1 MANEFKITDIV
12 DKKAFDELTN
22 LINKFNETKEVYKN
36 LTQDLAGGLKVKP
49 GDLKELADK
58 TEKYTNIM
66 NKLVSTQNE
75 LADIQGEYKALLK
88 QVEEQ
93 TAKNVKVIL
102 EEAKA
107 NKLNADAE
115 LSAQKT
121 ETERLKQQKLLNQ
134 ESKRRKYTVE
144 EGIAALRMEVKT
156 LRDVEE
162 QNKIL
167 RAARKE
173 VDITTKEGTETIK
186 RFNDVINRN
195 DALIKKNSD
204 SLVQSKMNVG
214 RYKED
219 IKSAASE
226 ILKGNVSLKNMGNL
240 AKSTGGLLKSSMGTG
255 LQEVRIGVG
264 SMIKG
269 MVGAQAVISGI
280 QQMIGLFKSGV
291 RSIIDFEAA
300 NSKLSAILGT
310 TSKNIQDLT
319 ADAQRLGAA
328 TKYTASEATG
338 LQIELAKLGFSRK
351 EILQSTEGILKF
363 AQATGAELP
372 EAAALA
378 GAALRMFNADTSET
392 ERYVSAMAIATTK
405 SALSFSYLQT
415 AMPIV
420 GPVAKAFNFQ
430 IEDTL
435 ALLGKLADAGFDASM
450 SATAT
455 RNILLNLADGS
466 GKLAKALGGPVKT
479 LPELVAGLKK
489 LKDQGVDLNTTLE
502 LTDKRSVA
510 AFNAF
515 LTAAD
520 KIVPLRE
527 QITGVKGELDDMA
540 NTMGDNVQ
548 GAIAGL
554 SSAWEAFSLS
564 FLKSTGPMKRFIDWL
579 ANKIREVSD
588 LIKEPEERIEGVG
601 NVAKRLASET
611 SEEAIIKL
619 RTQYNKR
626 KKKLMEE
633 GDSEETAHAK
643 SLQEISSL
651 KLEVLKSDTKQLQDL
666 EAKALEA
673 ANKLRDMN
681 KFTFKKFLFGTDSP
695 GEIRKAEEEAV
706 AAQNEY
712 MKFMYLISKK
722 EIKNEAIDSV
732 LKTMQKP
739 QETPS
744 KPKELTDKEKKELE
758 KAERERLK
766 IKENYQQSELELMD
780 KGLEKELAKI
790 SFEYTKRIAAIK
802 GNSEEEI
809 RTRENLSKKMQE
821 AIEDKTV
828 SFNLDK
834 EKKDL
839 SNRLELVKEGSEKE
853 LEYKLDLLL
862 RMNELLREKEIHE
875 AERRGE
881 DVELINKKYDA
892 RFLSIIQDNISER
905 LGLIKK
911 GTDRELD
918 ILDTNSLKEINAL
931 NKQYKQG
938 EINEKQYRDGI
949 YKITKDSG
957 EAKLKL
963 LLKEA
968 EAELALSSDL
978 PQEKVDEIQRRIDKI
993 KAQIEAFGNDMDNDE
1008 NNPGK
1013 RWADDFNAALG
1024 NLSSSSNKY
1033 LGDSANIFNALGDI
1047 IGEMTA
1053 KMDDAGDSVFDFWD
1067 NLDNKGKLAFVLSSF
1082 AKIQDGITSI
1092 MTDVYDARIKRVEEE
1107 QTANKEAGE
1116 KELERIKK
1124 LENSGAITK
1133 EEAEARKRSAEQ
1145 ATANKNKE
1153 LEKKKEVL
1161 QQKQAKWEKT
1171 NAISQSIIAT
1181 ALAVSRALPN
1191 LVLAALVGTLG
1202 AAQLAT
1208 IIAQPI
1214 PKYAKGTD
1222 NHPGGLAIVGDGGK
1236 HEAVV
1241 TDRGAYIT
1249 PNVPTLIDLPRRAK
1263 VIPDVDIER
1272 RSDFLPPFDRLALY
1286 RSMNLRSDI
1295 GALMK
1300 DAERMGE
1307 PITVNVNND
1316 YRKLEREMQSLNRSF
1331 EKMAKY
1337 QKKAA
1342 KEAELRNIS
1351 SRI

>member
-12 DKKAFDELTN
+12 DKKAFDELTI
-22 LINKFNETKEVYKN
+22 LIAKFNETKEAYVN
-36 LTQDLAGGLKVKP
+36 LTKDLAGGLRVKP

-58 TEKYTNIM
+58 TEKYTGIM
-66 NKLVSTQNE
+66 NQLITTQNE
-75 LADIQGEYKALLK
+75 LSDIQGRYKGLLK
-88 QVEEQ
+88 QIEEQ
-93 TAKNVKVIL
+93 TEKNVKAIL

-107 NKLNADAE
+107 NKLNKDAE
-115 LSAQKT
+115 LAAQKI
-121 ETERLKQQKLLNQ
+121 ETERLRQKKLINQ
-134 ESKRRKYTVE
+134 ENKRYKYTVE
-144 EGIAALRMEVKT
+144 EGISALRMEIKT
-156 LRDVEE
+156 LRDAEE

-186 RFNDVINRN
+186 KFNEVIDRN
-195 DALIKKNSD
+195 DSLIKKNSD

-219 IKSAASE
+219 IKAATSE

-300 NSKLSAILGT
+300 NSNLSAILGT
-310 TSKNIQDLT
+310 TSKNIKDLT

-392 ERYVSAMAIATTK
+392 ERYVSAMAIATSK

-554 SSAWEAFSLS
+554 SSAWEAFMLS
-564 FLKSTGPMKRFIDWL
+564 FSKSTGLMKDVLDFFAEGL
-579 ANKIREVSD
+579 REVAKQLKSYNQMQDDAENEAVARAQKELATSD
-588 LIKEPEERIEGVG
+588 VLKKNRENMARLYKEKIKEGMSADEAAISAKEE
-601 NVAKRLASET
+601 
-611 SEEAIIKL
+611 
-619 RTQYNKR
+619 Y
-626 KKKLMEE
+626 
-633 GDSEETAHAK
+633 
-643 SLQEISSL
+643 ISSL
-651 KLEVLKSDTKQLQDL
+651 ESTFEIENRAYKTAIHDRKQ
-666 EAKALEA
+666 
-673 ANKLRDMN
+673 
-681 KFTFKKFLFGTDSP
+681 
-695 GEIRKAEEEAV
+695 AEEELNKTGLFYFNSSKGLSKKQLKENVETAIV
-706 AAQNEY
+706 AAAGKKAIASITESIIEDLKKVDLQQEETNQN
-712 MKFMYLISKK
+712 L
-722 EIKNEAIDSV
+722 
-732 LKTMQKP
+732 T
-739 QETPS
+739 
-744 KPKELTDKEKKELE
+744 KELTDKEKKELE

-766 IKENYQQSELELMD
+766 IKENYQQSELDLMD
-780 KGLEKELAKI
+780 EGLEKELAKI

-809 RTRENLSKKMQE
+809 KTRENLSKKMQE

-839 SNRLELVKEGSEKE
+839 SNRLELVKEGSEEE
-853 LEYKLDLLL
+853 LELRQRLLL
-862 RMNELLREKEIHE
+862 V
-875 AERRGE
+875 ERARAVYYADKTGE
-881 DVELINKKYDA
+881 DVVAIQEKYDKKSIDLMAKFADLRNKKLQEQYSMDA
-892 RFLSIIQDNISER
+892 IIASASMQEELDALSAKYTKG
-905 LGLIKK
+905 GLIQ
-911 GTDRELD
+911 REDYEREKAKITQKYAIEQARAAIELAKQQLNTPGLSPD
-918 ILDTNSLKEINAL
+918 DKLKLERKIAEAEIALAKEVRDAEINAYEDTVKAHQKKMNKISEGIQMASEIL
-931 NKQYKQG
+931 NGFSELGSAIFDRKIS
-938 EINEKQYRDGI
+938 EIEKEQEANEK
-949 YKITKDSG
+949 SG
-957 EAKLKL
+957 E
-963 LLKEA
+963 E
-968 EAELALSSDL
+968 
-978 PQEKVDEIQRRIDKI
+978 EI
-993 KAQIEAFGNDMDNDE
+993 
-1008 NNPGK
+1008 
-1013 RWADDFNAALG
+1013 
-1024 NLSSSSNKY
+1024 
-1033 LGDSANIFNALGDI
+1033 
-1047 IGEMTA
+1047 
-1053 KMDDAGDSVFDFWD
+1053 
-1067 NLDNKGKLAFVLSSF
+1067 
-1082 AKIQDGITSI
+1082 
-1092 MTDVYDARIKRVEEE
+1092 
-1107 QTANKEAGE
+1107 
-1116 KELERIKK
+1116 ERIKQLAEK
-1124 LENSGAITK
+1124 GAITK
-1133 EEAEARKRSAEQ
+1133 EEAEERKRVAEKK
-1145 ATANKNKE
+1145 TAAKNKE
-1153 LEKKKEVL
+1153 LEKKKEAL
-1161 QQKQAKWEKT
+1161 QQKQAKWEKA

-1191 LVLAALVGTLG
+1191 MVLAALVGALG

>member
-12 DKKAFDELTN
+12 DKKAFDELTS
-22 LINKFNETKEVYKN
+22 LIAKFNETKEAYVN
-36 LTQDLAGGLKVKP
+36 LTKDLAGGLRVKP

-58 TEKYTNIM
+58 TEKYTGIM
-66 NKLVSTQNE
+66 NQLITTQNE
-75 LADIQGEYKALLK
+75 LSDIQGRYKGLLK
-88 QVEEQ
+88 QIEEQ
-93 TAKNVKVIL
+93 TEKNVKAIL

-107 NKLNADAE
+107 NKLNKDAE
-115 LSAQKT
+115 LAAQKI
-121 ETERLKQQKLLNQ
+121 ETERLRQKKIINQ
-134 ESKRRKYTVE
+134 ENKRYKYTVE
-144 EGIAALRMEVKT
+144 EGISALRMEIKT
-156 LRDVEE
+156 LRDAEE
-162 QNKIL
+162 QNRIL

-186 RFNDVINRN
+186 KFNEVIDRN
-195 DALIKKNSD
+195 DSLIKKNSD

-219 IKSAASE
+219 IKAATSE

-300 NSKLSAILGT
+300 NSNLSAILGT
-310 TSKNIQDLT
+310 TSKNIKDLT

-392 ERYVSAMAIATTK
+392 ERYVSAMAIATSK

-554 SSAWEAFSLS
+554 SSAWEAFMLS
-564 FLKSTGPMKRFIDWL
+564 FSKSTGLMKDVLDFFAEGL
-579 ANKIREVSD
+579 REVAKQLKSYNQMQDDAENEAVARAQKELATSD
-588 LIKEPEERIEGVG
+588 VLKKNRENMARLYKEKIKEGMSADEAAISAKEE
-601 NVAKRLASET
+601 
-611 SEEAIIKL
+611 
-619 RTQYNKR
+619 Y
-626 KKKLMEE
+626 
-633 GDSEETAHAK
+633 
-643 SLQEISSL
+643 ISSL
-651 KLEVLKSDTKQLQDL
+651 ES
-666 EAKALEA
+666 
-673 ANKLRDMN
+673 
-681 KFTFKKFLFGTDSP
+681 TF
-695 GEIRKAEEEAV
+695 EIENRAYKTAIHDREKAEEELNKTGLFYFNSSKGLSKKQLKENVETAIV
-706 AAQNEY
+706 AAAGKKAIASITESIIEDLKKVDLQQEETNQN
-712 MKFMYLISKK
+712 L
-722 EIKNEAIDSV
+722 
-732 LKTMQKP
+732 T
-739 QETPS
+739 
-744 KPKELTDKEKKELE
+744 KELTDKEKKELE

-766 IKENYQQSELELMD
+766 IKENYQQSELDLMD
-780 KGLEKELAKI
+780 EGLEKELAKI

-809 RTRENLSKKMQE
+809 KTRENLSKKMQE

-839 SNRLELVKEGSEKE
+839 SNRLELVKEGSEEE
-853 LEYKLDLLL
+853 LELRQRLLL
-862 RMNELLREKEIHE
+862 VERAREVYYADKT
-875 AERRGE
+875 GE
-881 DVELINKKYDA
+881 DVVVIQEKYDKKSIDLMAKFADLRNKKLQEQYSMDA
-892 RFLSIIQDNISER
+892 IIASAGMQEELDALSAKYTK
-905 LGLIKK
+905 GLIQ
-911 GTDRELD
+911 REDYEREKAKITQKYAIEQARAAIELAKQQLNTPGLSPD
-918 ILDTNSLKEINAL
+918 DKLKLERKIAEAEIALAKEVRDAEINAYEDTVKAHQKKMNKISEGIQMASEIL
-931 NKQYKQG
+931 NGFSELGSAIFDRKIS
-938 EINEKQYRDGI
+938 EIEKEQEANEK
-949 YKITKDSG
+949 SG
-957 EAKLKL
+957 E
-963 LLKEA
+963 E
-968 EAELALSSDL
+968 
-978 PQEKVDEIQRRIDKI
+978 EIERI
-993 KAQIEAFGNDMDNDE
+993 E
-1008 NNPGK
+1008 
-1013 RWADDFNAALG
+1013 
-1024 NLSSSSNKY
+1024 
-1033 LGDSANIFNALGDI
+1033 
-1047 IGEMTA
+1047 
-1053 KMDDAGDSVFDFWD
+1053 
-1067 NLDNKGKLAFVLSSF
+1067 KLA
-1082 AKIQDGITSI
+1082 
-1092 MTDVYDARIKRVEEE
+1092 
-1107 QTANKEAGE
+1107 E
-1116 KELERIKK
+1116 K
-1124 LENSGAITK
+1124 GAITT
-1133 EEAEARKRSAEQ
+1133 EEAEERKRVAEKK
-1145 ATANKNKE
+1145 TAAKNKE
-1153 LEKKKEVL
+1153 LEKQKADL
-1161 QQKQAKWEKT
+1161 QTRQAKFDKANNIMQTIMNTAAGIMKT
-1171 NAISQSIIAT
+1171 IAEVGLPAAIPFIAT
-1181 ALAVSRALPN
+1181 TSA
-1191 LVLAALVGTLG
+1191 LG
-1202 AAQLAT
+1202 AIQLAT

-1307 PITVNVNND
+1307 PISVNVNND

-1351 SRI
+1351 NRI

>member
-12 DKKAFDELTN
+12 DKKAFDELTS
-22 LINKFNETKEVYKN
+22 LIAKFNETKEAYVN
-36 LTQDLAGGLKVKP
+36 LTKDLAGGLRVKP

-58 TEKYTNIM
+58 TEKYTGIM
-66 NKLVSTQNE
+66 NQLITTQNE
-75 LADIQGEYKALLK
+75 LSDIQGRYKGLLK
-88 QVEEQ
+88 QIEEQ
-93 TAKNVKVIL
+93 TEKNVKAIL

-107 NKLNADAE
+107 NKLNKDAE
-115 LSAQKT
+115 LAAQKI
-121 ETERLKQQKLLNQ
+121 ETERLRQKKLINQ
-134 ESKRRKYTVE
+134 ENKRYKYTVE
-144 EGIAALRMEVKT
+144 EGISALRMEIKT
-156 LRDVEE
+156 RRDAEE

-173 VDITTKEGTETIK
+173 VDMTTKEGTETIK
-186 RFNDVINRN
+186 KFNEVIDRN
-195 DALIKKNSD
+195 DSLIKKNSD

-219 IKSAASE
+219 IKAATSE

-300 NSKLSAILGT
+300 NSNLSAILGT
-310 TSKNIQDLT
+310 TSKNIKDLT

-392 ERYVSAMAIATTK
+392 ERYVSAMAIATSK

-489 LKDQGVDLNTTLE
+489 LKDQGADLNTTLE

-554 SSAWEAFSLS
+554 SSAWEAFMLS
-564 FLKSTGPMKRFIDWL
+564 FSKSTGLMKDVLDFFAEGL
-579 ANKIREVSD
+579 REVAKQLKSYNQMQDDAENEAVARAQKELATSD
-588 LIKEPEERIEGVG
+588 VLKKNRENMARLYKEKIKEGMSADEAAISAKEE
-601 NVAKRLASET
+601 
-611 SEEAIIKL
+611 
-619 RTQYNKR
+619 Y
-626 KKKLMEE
+626 
-633 GDSEETAHAK
+633 
-643 SLQEISSL
+643 ISSL
-651 KLEVLKSDTKQLQDL
+651 ES
-666 EAKALEA
+666 
-673 ANKLRDMN
+673 
-681 KFTFKKFLFGTDSP
+681 TF
-695 GEIRKAEEEAV
+695 EIENRAYKTAIHDREKAEEELNKTGLFYFNSSKGLSKKQLKENVETAIV
-706 AAQNEY
+706 AAAGKKAIASITESIIEDLKKVDLQQEETNQN
-712 MKFMYLISKK
+712 L
-722 EIKNEAIDSV
+722 
-732 LKTMQKP
+732 T
-739 QETPS
+739 
-744 KPKELTDKEKKELE
+744 KELTDEEKKELE

-766 IKENYQQSELELMD
+766 IKENYQQSELDLMD
-780 KGLEKELAKI
+780 EGLEKELAKI

-802 GNSEEEI
+802 ENSEEEI
-809 RTRENLSKKMQE
+809 KTRENLSKKMQE

-839 SNRLELVKEGSEKE
+839 SNRLELVKEGSEEE
-853 LEYKLDLLL
+853 LELRQRLLL
-862 RMNELLREKEIHE
+862 VERAREVYYADKT
-875 AERRGE
+875 GE
-881 DVELINKKYDA
+881 DVVAIQEKYDKKSIDLMAKFADLRNKKLQEQYSMDA
-892 RFLSIIQDNISER
+892 IIASASMQEELDALSAKYTK
-905 LGLIKK
+905 GLIQ
-911 GTDRELD
+911 RED
-918 ILDTNSLKEINAL
+918 YER
-931 NKQYKQG
+931 
-938 EINEKQYRDGI
+938 EKA
-949 YKITKDSG
+949 KITQKYAIEQARAAIELAKQQLNTPGLSPDD
-957 EAKLKL
+957 KLKL
-963 LLKEA
+963 ERKIA
-968 EAELALSSDL
+968 EAEIALA
-978 PQEKVDEIQRRIDKI
+978 EKVRDAKIDTYEDTEKAHQKTMNKISEGIQMAAEILNGFSELGSAIFDRKISEIEKEQEANEKSGEEEIERI
-993 KAQIEAFGNDMDNDE
+993 E
-1008 NNPGK
+1008 
-1013 RWADDFNAALG
+1013 
-1024 NLSSSSNKY
+1024 
-1033 LGDSANIFNALGDI
+1033 
-1047 IGEMTA
+1047 
-1053 KMDDAGDSVFDFWD
+1053 
-1067 NLDNKGKLAFVLSSF
+1067 KLA
-1082 AKIQDGITSI
+1082 
-1092 MTDVYDARIKRVEEE
+1092 
-1107 QTANKEAGE
+1107 E
-1116 KELERIKK
+1116 K
-1124 LENSGAITK
+1124 GAITT
-1133 EEAEARKRSAEQ
+1133 EEAEERKRVAEKK
-1145 ATANKNKE
+1145 TAAKNKE
-1153 LEKKKEVL
+1153 LEKQKADL
-1161 QQKQAKWEKT
+1161 QTRQAKFDKANNIMQTIMNTAAGIMKT
-1171 NAISQSIIAT
+1171 IAEVGLPAAIPFIAT
-1181 ALAVSRALPN
+1181 TSA
-1191 LVLAALVGTLG
+1191 LG
-1202 AAQLAT
+1202 AIQLAT

>member
-12 DKKAFDELTN
+12 DKKAFDELN
-22 LINKFNETKEVYKN
+22 SLIAKFNETKKVYKE
-36 LTQDLAGGLKVKP
+36 LTEELAGGLDVKP
-49 GDLKELADK
+49 KDLKELADK
-58 TEKYTNIM
+58 TEKYTGIM
-66 NKLVSTQNE
+66 NQLITTQNE
-75 LADIQGEYKALLK
+75 LSDIQGRYKGLLK
-88 QVEEQ
+88 QIEEQ
-93 TAKNVKVIL
+93 TEKNVKAIL

-107 NKLNADAE
+107 NKLNKDAE
-115 LSAQKT
+115 LAAQKI
-121 ETERLKQQKLLNQ
+121 ETERLRQKKLINQ
-134 ESKRRKYTVE
+134 ENKRYKYTVE
-144 EGIAALRMEVKT
+144 EGISALRMEIKT
-156 LRDVEE
+156 LRYAEE

-186 RFNDVINRN
+186 KFNEVIDRN
-195 DALIKKNSD
+195 DSLIKKNSD
-204 SLVQSKMNVG
+204 PLVQSKMNVG

-219 IKSAASE
+219 IKAATSE

-300 NSKLSAILGT
+300 NSNLSAILGT
-310 TSKNIQDLT
+310 TSKNIKDLT

-392 ERYVSAMAIATTK
+392 ERYVSAMAIATSK

-554 SSAWEAFSLS
+554 SSAWEAFMLS
-564 FLKSTGPMKRFIDWL
+564 FSKSTGLMKDVLDFFAEGL
-579 ANKIREVSD
+579 REVAKQLKSYNQMQDDAENEAVARAQKELATSD
-588 LIKEPEERIEGVG
+588 VLKKNRENMARLYKEKIKEGMSADEAAISAKEE
-601 NVAKRLASET
+601 
-611 SEEAIIKL
+611 
-619 RTQYNKR
+619 Y
-626 KKKLMEE
+626 
-633 GDSEETAHAK
+633 
-643 SLQEISSL
+643 ISSL
-651 KLEVLKSDTKQLQDL
+651 ESTFEIENRAYKTAIHDRKQ
-666 EAKALEA
+666 
-673 ANKLRDMN
+673 
-681 KFTFKKFLFGTDSP
+681 
-695 GEIRKAEEEAV
+695 AEEELNKTGLFYFNSSKGLSKKQLKENVETAIV
-706 AAQNEY
+706 AAAGKKAIASITESIIEDLKKVDLQQEETNQN
-712 MKFMYLISKK
+712 L
-722 EIKNEAIDSV
+722 
-732 LKTMQKP
+732 T
-739 QETPS
+739 
-744 KPKELTDKEKKELE
+744 KELTDKEKKELE

-766 IKENYQQSELELMD
+766 IKENYQQSELDLMD
-780 KGLEKELAKI
+780 EGLEKELAKI

-809 RTRENLSKKMQE
+809 KTRENLSKKMQE

-839 SNRLELVKEGSEKE
+839 SNRLELVKEGSEEE
-853 LEYKLDLLL
+853 LELRQRLLL
-862 RMNELLREKEIHE
+862 VERAREVYYADKT
-875 AERRGE
+875 GE
-881 DVELINKKYDA
+881 DVVAIQEKYDKKSIDLMAKFADLRNKKLQEQYSMDA
-892 RFLSIIQDNISER
+892 IIASASMQEELDALSAKYTK
-905 LGLIKK
+905 GLIQ
-911 GTDRELD
+911 REDYEREKAKITQKYAIEQARAAIELAKQQLNTPGLSPD
-918 ILDTNSLKEINAL
+918 DKLKLERKIAEAEIALAKEVRDAEINAYEDTVKAHQKKMNKISEGIQMASEIL
-931 NKQYKQG
+931 NGFSELGSAIFDRKIS
-938 EINEKQYRDGI
+938 EIEKEQEANEK
-949 YKITKDSG
+949 SG
-957 EAKLKL
+957 E
-963 LLKEA
+963 E
-968 EAELALSSDL
+968 
-978 PQEKVDEIQRRIDKI
+978 EIERI
-993 KAQIEAFGNDMDNDE
+993 E
-1008 NNPGK
+1008 
-1013 RWADDFNAALG
+1013 
-1024 NLSSSSNKY
+1024 
-1033 LGDSANIFNALGDI
+1033 
-1047 IGEMTA
+1047 
-1053 KMDDAGDSVFDFWD
+1053 
-1067 NLDNKGKLAFVLSSF
+1067 KLA
-1082 AKIQDGITSI
+1082 
-1092 MTDVYDARIKRVEEE
+1092 
-1107 QTANKEAGE
+1107 E
-1116 KELERIKK
+1116 K
-1124 LENSGAITK
+1124 GAITT
-1133 EEAEARKRSAEQ
+1133 EEAEERKRVAEKK
-1145 ATANKNKE
+1145 TAAKNKE
-1153 LEKKKEVL
+1153 LEKQKADL
-1161 QQKQAKWEKT
+1161 QTRQAKFDKANNIMQTIMNTAAGIMKT
-1171 NAISQSIIAT
+1171 IAEVGLPAAIPFIAT
-1181 ALAVSRALPN
+1181 TSA
-1191 LVLAALVGTLG
+1191 LG
-1202 AAQLAT
+1202 AIQLAT

-1351 SRI
+1351 NRI

>member
-12 DKKAFDELTN
+12 DKKAFDELN
-22 LINKFNETKEVYKN
+22 SLIAKFNETKKVYKE
-36 LTQDLAGGLKVKP
+36 LTEELAGGLDVKP
-49 GDLKELADK
+49 KDLKELADK
-58 TEKYTNIM
+58 TEKYTGIM
-66 NKLVSTQNE
+66 NQLITTQNE
-75 LADIQGEYKALLK
+75 LSDIQGRYKGLLK
-88 QVEEQ
+88 QIEEQ
-93 TAKNVKVIL
+93 TEKNVKAIL

-107 NKLNADAE
+107 NKLNKDAE
-115 LSAQKT
+115 LAAQKI
-121 ETERLKQQKLLNQ
+121 ETERLRQKKLINQ
-134 ESKRRKYTVE
+134 ENKRYKYTVE
-144 EGIAALRMEVKT
+144 EGISALRMEIKT
-156 LRDVEE
+156 LRDAEE

-186 RFNDVINRN
+186 KFNEVIDRN
-195 DALIKKNSD
+195 DSLIKKNSD

-219 IKSAASE
+219 IKAATSE

-300 NSKLSAILGT
+300 NSNLSAILGT
-310 TSKNIQDLT
+310 TSKNIKDLT

-392 ERYVSAMAIATTK
+392 ERYVSAMAIATSK

-554 SSAWEAFSLS
+554 SSAWEAFMLS
-564 FLKSTGPMKRFIDWL
+564 FSKSTGLMKDVLDFFAEGL
-579 ANKIREVSD
+579 REVAKQLKSYNQMQDDAENEAVARAQKELATSD
-588 LIKEPEERIEGVG
+588 VLKKNRENMARLYKEKIKEGMSADEAAISAKEE
-601 NVAKRLASET
+601 
-611 SEEAIIKL
+611 
-619 RTQYNKR
+619 Y
-626 KKKLMEE
+626 
-633 GDSEETAHAK
+633 
-643 SLQEISSL
+643 ISSL
-651 KLEVLKSDTKQLQDL
+651 ESTFEIENRAYKTAIHDRKQ
-666 EAKALEA
+666 
-673 ANKLRDMN
+673 
-681 KFTFKKFLFGTDSP
+681 
-695 GEIRKAEEEAV
+695 AEEELNKTGLFYFNSSKGLSKKQLKENVETAIV
-706 AAQNEY
+706 AAAGKKAIASITESIIEDLKKVDLQQEETNQN
-712 MKFMYLISKK
+712 L
-722 EIKNEAIDSV
+722 
-732 LKTMQKP
+732 T
-739 QETPS
+739 
-744 KPKELTDKEKKELE
+744 KELTDKEKKELE

-766 IKENYQQSELELMD
+766 IKENYQQSELDLMD
-780 KGLEKELAKI
+780 EGLEKELAKI

-809 RTRENLSKKMQE
+809 KTRENLSKKMQE

-839 SNRLELVKEGSEKE
+839 SNRLELVKEGSEEE
-853 LEYKLDLLL
+853 LELRQRLLL
-862 RMNELLREKEIHE
+862 VERAREVYYADKT
-875 AERRGE
+875 GE
-881 DVELINKKYDA
+881 DVVAIQEKYDKKSIDLMAKFADLRNKKLQEQYSMDA
-892 RFLSIIQDNISER
+892 IIASASMQEELDALSAKYTK
-905 LGLIKK
+905 GLIQ
-911 GTDRELD
+911 REDYEREKAKITQKYAIEQARAAIELAKQQLNTPGLSPD
-918 ILDTNSLKEINAL
+918 DKLKLERKIAEAEIALAKEVRDAEINAYEDTVKAHQKKMNKISEGIQMASEIL
-931 NKQYKQG
+931 NGFSELGSAIFDRKIS
-938 EINEKQYRDGI
+938 EIEKEQEANEK
-949 YKITKDSG
+949 SG
-957 EAKLKL
+957 E
-963 LLKEA
+963 E
-968 EAELALSSDL
+968 
-978 PQEKVDEIQRRIDKI
+978 EIERI
-993 KAQIEAFGNDMDNDE
+993 E
-1008 NNPGK
+1008 
-1013 RWADDFNAALG
+1013 
-1024 NLSSSSNKY
+1024 
-1033 LGDSANIFNALGDI
+1033 
-1047 IGEMTA
+1047 
-1053 KMDDAGDSVFDFWD
+1053 
-1067 NLDNKGKLAFVLSSF
+1067 KLA
-1082 AKIQDGITSI
+1082 
-1092 MTDVYDARIKRVEEE
+1092 
-1107 QTANKEAGE
+1107 E
-1116 KELERIKK
+1116 K
-1124 LENSGAITK
+1124 GAITT
-1133 EEAEARKRSAEQ
+1133 EEAEERKRVAEKK
-1145 ATANKNKE
+1145 TAAKNKE
-1153 LEKKKEVL
+1153 LEKQKADL
-1161 QQKQAKWEKT
+1161 QTRQAKFDKANNIMQTIMNTAAGIMET
-1171 NAISQSIIAT
+1171 IAEVGLPAAIPFIAT
-1181 ALAVSRALPN
+1181 TSA
-1191 LVLAALVGTLG
+1191 LG
-1202 AAQLAT
+1202 AIQLAT

-1351 SRI
+1351 NRI

>member
-12 DKKAFDELTN
+12 DKKAFDELN
-22 LINKFNETKEVYKN
+22 SLIAKFNETKKVYKE
-36 LTQDLAGGLKVKP
+36 LTEELAGGLDVKP
-49 GDLKELADK
+49 KDLKELADK
-58 TEKYTNIM
+58 TEKYTGIM
-66 NKLVSTQNE
+66 NQLITTQNE
-75 LADIQGEYKALLK
+75 LSDIQGRYKGLLK
-88 QVEEQ
+88 QIEEQ
-93 TAKNVKVIL
+93 TEKNVKAIL

-107 NKLNADAE
+107 NKLNKDAE
-115 LSAQKT
+115 LAAQKI
-121 ETERLKQQKLLNQ
+121 ETERLRQKKLINQ
-134 ESKRRKYTVE
+134 ENKRYKYTVE
-144 EGIAALRMEVKT
+144 EGISALRMEIKT
-156 LRDVEE
+156 LRDAEE

-167 RAARKE
+167 RSARKE

-186 RFNDVINRN
+186 KFNEVIDRN
-195 DALIKKNSD
+195 DSLIKKNSD

-219 IKSAASE
+219 IKAATSE

-255 LQEVRIGVG
+255 LQEIRIGVG

-300 NSKLSAILGT
+300 NSNLSAILGT
-310 TSKNIQDLT
+310 TSKNIKDLT

-392 ERYVSAMAIATTK
+392 ERYVSAMAIATSK

-554 SSAWEAFSLS
+554 SSAWEAFMLS
-564 FLKSTGPMKRFIDWL
+564 FSKSTGLMKDVLDFFAEGL
-579 ANKIREVSD
+579 REVAKQLKSYNQMQDDAENEAVARAQKELATSD
-588 LIKEPEERIEGVG
+588 VLKKNRENMARLYKEKIKEGMSADEAAISAKEE
-601 NVAKRLASET
+601 
-611 SEEAIIKL
+611 
-619 RTQYNKR
+619 Y
-626 KKKLMEE
+626 
-633 GDSEETAHAK
+633 
-643 SLQEISSL
+643 ISSL
-651 KLEVLKSDTKQLQDL
+651 ESTFEIENRAYKTAIHDRKQ
-666 EAKALEA
+666 
-673 ANKLRDMN
+673 
-681 KFTFKKFLFGTDSP
+681 
-695 GEIRKAEEEAV
+695 AEEELNKTGLFYFNSSKGLSKKQLKENVETAIV
-706 AAQNEY
+706 AAAGKKAIASITESIIEDLKKVDLQQEETNQN
-712 MKFMYLISKK
+712 L
-722 EIKNEAIDSV
+722 
-732 LKTMQKP
+732 T
-739 QETPS
+739 
-744 KPKELTDKEKKELE
+744 KELTDKEKKELE

-766 IKENYQQSELELMD
+766 IKENYQQSELDLMD
-780 KGLEKELAKI
+780 EGLEKELAKI

-809 RTRENLSKKMQE
+809 KTRENLSKKMQE

-839 SNRLELVKEGSEKE
+839 SNRLELVKEGSEEE
-853 LEYKLDLLL
+853 LELRQRLLL
-862 RMNELLREKEIHE
+862 VERAREVYYADKT
-875 AERRGE
+875 GE
-881 DVELINKKYDA
+881 DVVAIQEKYDKKSIDLMAKFADLRNKKLQEQYSMDA
-892 RFLSIIQDNISER
+892 IIASASMQEELDALSAKYTK
-905 LGLIKK
+905 GLIQ
-911 GTDRELD
+911 REDYEREKAKITQKYAIEQARAAIELAKQQLNTPGLSPD
-918 ILDTNSLKEINAL
+918 DKLKLERKIAEAEIALAKEVRDAEINAYEDTVKAHQKKMNKISEGIQMASEIL
-931 NKQYKQG
+931 NGFSELGSAIFDRKIS
-938 EINEKQYRDGI
+938 EIEKEQEANEK
-949 YKITKDSG
+949 SG
-957 EAKLKL
+957 E
-963 LLKEA
+963 E
-968 EAELALSSDL
+968 
-978 PQEKVDEIQRRIDKI
+978 EIERI
-993 KAQIEAFGNDMDNDE
+993 E
-1008 NNPGK
+1008 
-1013 RWADDFNAALG
+1013 
-1024 NLSSSSNKY
+1024 
-1033 LGDSANIFNALGDI
+1033 
-1047 IGEMTA
+1047 
-1053 KMDDAGDSVFDFWD
+1053 
-1067 NLDNKGKLAFVLSSF
+1067 KLA
-1082 AKIQDGITSI
+1082 
-1092 MTDVYDARIKRVEEE
+1092 
-1107 QTANKEAGE
+1107 E
-1116 KELERIKK
+1116 K
-1124 LENSGAITK
+1124 GAITT
-1133 EEAEARKRSAEQ
+1133 EEAEERKRVAEKK
-1145 ATANKNKE
+1145 TAAKNKE
-1153 LEKKKEVL
+1153 LEKQKADL
-1161 QQKQAKWEKT
+1161 QTRQAKFDKANNIMQTIMNTAAGIMKT
-1171 NAISQSIIAT
+1171 IAEVGLPAAIPFIAT
-1181 ALAVSRALPN
+1181 TSA
-1191 LVLAALVGTLG
+1191 LG
-1202 AAQLAT
+1202 AIQLAT

>member
-12 DKKAFDELTN
+12 DEKAFDELN
-22 LINKFNETKEVYKN
+22 SLIAKFNKTKKVYKE
-36 LTQDLAGGLKVKP
+36 LTEELAGGLDVKP
-49 GDLKELADK
+49 KDLKELADK
-58 TEKYTNIM
+58 TEKYTGIM
-66 NKLVSTQNE
+66 NQLITTQNE
-75 LADIQGEYKALLK
+75 LSDIQGRYKGLLK
-88 QVEEQ
+88 QIEEQ
-93 TAKNVKVIL
+93 TEKNVKAIL

-107 NKLNADAE
+107 NKLNKDAE
-115 LSAQKT
+115 LAAQKI
-121 ETERLKQQKLLNQ
+121 ETERLRQKKLINQ
-134 ESKRRKYTVE
+134 ENKRRKYTVE
-144 EGIAALRMEVKT
+144 EGISALRMEIKT
-156 LRDVEE
+156 LRDAEE

-186 RFNDVINRN
+186 KFNEVIDRN
-195 DALIKKNSD
+195 DSLIKKNSD

-219 IKSAASE
+219 IKAATSE

-255 LQEVRIGVG
+255 LQEIRIGVG

-300 NSKLSAILGT
+300 NSNLSAILGT
-310 TSKNIQDLT
+310 TSKNIKDLT

-392 ERYVSAMAIATTK
+392 ERYVSAMAIATSK

-554 SSAWEAFSLS
+554 SSAWEAFMLS
-564 FLKSTGPMKRFIDWL
+564 FSKSTGLMKDVLDFFAEGL
-579 ANKIREVSD
+579 REVAKQLKSYNQMQDDAENEAVARAQKELATSD
-588 LIKEPEERIEGVG
+588 VLKKNRENMARLYKEKIKEGMSADEAAISAKEE
-601 NVAKRLASET
+601 
-611 SEEAIIKL
+611 
-619 RTQYNKR
+619 Y
-626 KKKLMEE
+626 
-633 GDSEETAHAK
+633 
-643 SLQEISSL
+643 ISSL
-651 KLEVLKSDTKQLQDL
+651 ESTFEIENRAYKTAIHDRKQ
-666 EAKALEA
+666 
-673 ANKLRDMN
+673 
-681 KFTFKKFLFGTDSP
+681 
-695 GEIRKAEEEAV
+695 AEEELNKTGLFYFNSSKGLSKKQLKENVETAIV
-706 AAQNEY
+706 AAAGKKAIASITESIIEDLKKVDLQQEETNQN
-712 MKFMYLISKK
+712 L
-722 EIKNEAIDSV
+722 
-732 LKTMQKP
+732 T
-739 QETPS
+739 
-744 KPKELTDKEKKELE
+744 KELTDKEKKELE

-766 IKENYQQSELELMD
+766 IKENYQQSELDLMD
-780 KGLEKELAKI
+780 EGLEKELAKI

-809 RTRENLSKKMQE
+809 KTRENLSKKMQE

-828 SFNLDK
+828 SFNLGK

-839 SNRLELVKEGSEKE
+839 SNRLELVKEGSEEE
-853 LEYKLDLLL
+853 LELRQRLLL
-862 RMNELLREKEIHE
+862 VERAREVYYADKT
-875 AERRGE
+875 GE
-881 DVELINKKYDA
+881 DVVAIQEKYDKKSIDLMAKFADLRNKKLQEQYSMDA
-892 RFLSIIQDNISER
+892 IIASASMQEELDALSAKYTK
-905 LGLIKK
+905 GLIQ
-911 GTDRELD
+911 REDYEREKAKITQKYAIEQARAAIELAKQQLNTPGLSPD
-918 ILDTNSLKEINAL
+918 DKLKLERKIAEAEIALAKEVRDAEINAYEDTVKAHQKKMNKISEGIQMASEIL
-931 NKQYKQG
+931 NGFSELGSAIFDRKIS
-938 EINEKQYRDGI
+938 EIEKEQEANEK
-949 YKITKDSG
+949 SG
-957 EAKLKL
+957 E
-963 LLKEA
+963 E
-968 EAELALSSDL
+968 
-978 PQEKVDEIQRRIDKI
+978 EIERI
-993 KAQIEAFGNDMDNDE
+993 E
-1008 NNPGK
+1008 
-1013 RWADDFNAALG
+1013 
-1024 NLSSSSNKY
+1024 
-1033 LGDSANIFNALGDI
+1033 
-1047 IGEMTA
+1047 
-1053 KMDDAGDSVFDFWD
+1053 
-1067 NLDNKGKLAFVLSSF
+1067 KLA
-1082 AKIQDGITSI
+1082 
-1092 MTDVYDARIKRVEEE
+1092 
-1107 QTANKEAGE
+1107 E
-1116 KELERIKK
+1116 K
-1124 LENSGAITK
+1124 GAITT
-1133 EEAEARKRSAEQ
+1133 EEAEERKRVAEKK
-1145 ATANKNKE
+1145 TAAKNKE
-1153 LEKKKEVL
+1153 LEKQKADL
-1161 QQKQAKWEKT
+1161 QTRQAKFDKANNIMQTIMNTAAGITKT
-1171 NAISQSIIAT
+1171 IAEVGLPAAIPFIAT
-1181 ALAVSRALPN
+1181 TSA
-1191 LVLAALVGTLG
+1191 LG
-1202 AAQLAT
+1202 AIQLAT

-1351 SRI
+1351 NRI

>member
-12 DKKAFDELTN
+12 DKKAFDELTS
-22 LINKFNETKEVYKN
+22 LIAKFNETKEAYVN
-36 LTQDLAGGLKVKP
+36 LTKDLAGGLRVKP

-58 TEKYTNIM
+58 TEKYTGIM
-66 NKLVSTQNE
+66 NQLITTQNE
-75 LADIQGEYKALLK
+75 LSDIQGKYKGLLK
-88 QVEEQ
+88 QIEEQ
-93 TAKNVKVIL
+93 TEKNVKAIL

-107 NKLNADAE
+107 NKLNKDAE
-115 LSAQKT
+115 LAAQKI
-121 ETERLKQQKLLNQ
+121 ETERLRQKKLINQ
-134 ESKRRKYTVE
+134 ENKRHKYTVE
-144 EGIAALRMEVKT
+144 EGISALRMEIKT
-156 LRDVEE
+156 LRDVED

-167 RAARKE
+167 RSARKE

-186 RFNDVINRN
+186 KFNEVIDRN
-195 DALIKKNSD
+195 DSLIKKNSD

-219 IKSAASE
+219 IKAATSE

-300 NSKLSAILGT
+300 NSNLSAILGT
-310 TSKNIQDLT
+310 TSKNIKDLT

-392 ERYVSAMAIATTK
+392 ERYVSAMAIATSK

-554 SSAWEAFSLS
+554 SSAWEAFMLS
-564 FLKSTGPMKRFIDWL
+564 FSKSTGLMKDVLDFFAEGL
-579 ANKIREVSD
+579 REVAKQLKSYNQMQDDAENEAVARAQKELATSD
-588 LIKEPEERIEGVG
+588 VLKKNRENMARLYKEKIKEGMSADEAAISAKEE
-601 NVAKRLASET
+601 
-611 SEEAIIKL
+611 
-619 RTQYNKR
+619 Y
-626 KKKLMEE
+626 
-633 GDSEETAHAK
+633 
-643 SLQEISSL
+643 ISSL
-651 KLEVLKSDTKQLQDL
+651 ESTFEIENRAYKTAIHDRKQ
-666 EAKALEA
+666 
-673 ANKLRDMN
+673 
-681 KFTFKKFLFGTDSP
+681 
-695 GEIRKAEEEAV
+695 AEEELNKTGLFYFNSSKGLSKKQLKENVETAIV
-706 AAQNEY
+706 AAAGKKAIASITESIIEDLKKVDLQQEETNQN
-712 MKFMYLISKK
+712 L
-722 EIKNEAIDSV
+722 
-732 LKTMQKP
+732 T
-739 QETPS
+739 
-744 KPKELTDKEKKELE
+744 KELTDKEKKELE

-766 IKENYQQSELELMD
+766 IKENYQQSELDLMD
-780 KGLEKELAKI
+780 EGLEKELAKI

-809 RTRENLSKKMQE
+809 KTRENLSKKMQE

-839 SNRLELVKEGSEKE
+839 SNRLELVKEGSEEE
-853 LEYKLDLLL
+853 LELRQRLLL
-862 RMNELLREKEIHE
+862 VERAREVYYADKTGEDVVAIQEKYDKKSIDLMAKFADLRNKKLQEQYSMDAIIASANMQEELDALSAKYTKGLIQREDYEREKAKITQKYAIEQARSAIELAKQQLNTPGLSPDDKLKLERKIAEAEIALAKEVRDAEINAYEDTVKAHQKKMNKISEGIQMASEILNGFSELGSAIFDRKISEIEKEQEANEKSGEKEI
-875 AERRGE
+875 
-881 DVELINKKYDA
+881 
-892 RFLSIIQDNISER
+892 
-905 LGLIKK
+905 
-911 GTDRELD
+911 
-918 ILDTNSLKEINAL
+918 
-931 NKQYKQG
+931 
-938 EINEKQYRDGI
+938 
-949 YKITKDSG
+949 
-957 EAKLKL
+957 
-963 LLKEA
+963 
-968 EAELALSSDL
+968 
-978 PQEKVDEIQRRIDKI
+978 
-993 KAQIEAFGNDMDNDE
+993 
-1008 NNPGK
+1008 
-1013 RWADDFNAALG
+1013 
-1024 NLSSSSNKY
+1024 
-1033 LGDSANIFNALGDI
+1033 
-1047 IGEMTA
+1047 
-1053 KMDDAGDSVFDFWD
+1053 
-1067 NLDNKGKLAFVLSSF
+1067 
-1082 AKIQDGITSI
+1082 
-1092 MTDVYDARIKRVEEE
+1092 
-1107 QTANKEAGE
+1107 
-1116 KELERIKK
+1116 ERIEQLAEK
-1124 LENSGAITK
+1124 GAITT
-1133 EEAEARKRSAEQ
+1133 EEAEERKRVAEKK
-1145 ATANKNKE
+1145 TAAKNKE
-1153 LEKKKEVL
+1153 LEKQKADL
-1161 QQKQAKWEKT
+1161 QTRQAKFDKANNIMQTIMNTAAGIMKT
-1171 NAISQSIIAT
+1171 IAEVGLPAAIPFIAT
-1181 ALAVSRALPN
+1181 TSA
-1191 LVLAALVGTLG
+1191 LG
-1202 AAQLAT
+1202 AIQLAT
-1208 IIAQPI
+1208 IISQPI

-1307 PITVNVNND
+1307 PISVNVNND

-1331 EKMAKY
+1331 GKMAKY

-1351 SRI
+1351 NRI

>member
-12 DKKAFDELTN
+12 DKKAFDELTS
-22 LINKFNETKEVYKN
+22 LIAKFNETKEAYVN
-36 LTQDLAGGLKVKP
+36 LTKDLAGGLRVKP

-58 TEKYTNIM
+58 TEKYTGIM
-66 NKLVSTQNE
+66 NQLITTQNE
-75 LADIQGEYKALLK
+75 LSDIQGKYKGLLK
-88 QVEEQ
+88 QIEEQ
-93 TAKNVKVIL
+93 TEKNVKAIL

-107 NKLNADAE
+107 NKLNKDAE
-115 LSAQKT
+115 LAAQKI
-121 ETERLKQQKLLNQ
+121 ETERLRQKKLINQ
-134 ESKRRKYTVE
+134 ENKRHKYTVE
-144 EGIAALRMEVKT
+144 EGISALRMEIKT
-156 LRDVEE
+156 LRDVED

-167 RAARKE
+167 RSARKE

-186 RFNDVINRN
+186 KFNEVIDRN
-195 DALIKKNSD
+195 DSLIKKNSD

-219 IKSAASE
+219 IKAATSE

-300 NSKLSAILGT
+300 NSNLSAILGT
-310 TSKNIQDLT
+310 TSKNIKDLT

-392 ERYVSAMAIATTK
+392 ERYVSAMAIATSK

-554 SSAWEAFSLS
+554 SSAREAFMLS
-564 FLKSTGPMKRFIDWL
+564 FSKSTGLMKDVLDFFAEGL
-579 ANKIREVSD
+579 REVAKQLKSYNQMQDDAENEAVARAQKELATSD
-588 LIKEPEERIEGVG
+588 VLKKNRENMARLYKEKIKEGMSADEAAISAKEE
-601 NVAKRLASET
+601 
-611 SEEAIIKL
+611 
-619 RTQYNKR
+619 Y
-626 KKKLMEE
+626 
-633 GDSEETAHAK
+633 
-643 SLQEISSL
+643 ISSL
-651 KLEVLKSDTKQLQDL
+651 ESTFEIENRAYKTAIHDRKQ
-666 EAKALEA
+666 
-673 ANKLRDMN
+673 
-681 KFTFKKFLFGTDSP
+681 
-695 GEIRKAEEEAV
+695 AEEELNKTGLFYFNSSKGLSKKQLKENVETAIV
-706 AAQNEY
+706 AAAGKKAIASITESIIEDLKKVDLQQEETNQN
-712 MKFMYLISKK
+712 L
-722 EIKNEAIDSV
+722 
-732 LKTMQKP
+732 T
-739 QETPS
+739 
-744 KPKELTDKEKKELE
+744 KELTDKEKKELE

-766 IKENYQQSELELMD
+766 IKENYQQSELDLMD
-780 KGLEKELAKI
+780 EGLEKELAKI

-809 RTRENLSKKMQE
+809 KTRENLSKKMQE

-839 SNRLELVKEGSEKE
+839 SNRLELVKEGSEEE
-853 LEYKLDLLL
+853 LELRQRLLL
-862 RMNELLREKEIHE
+862 VERAREVYYADKT
-875 AERRGE
+875 GE
-881 DVELINKKYDA
+881 DVVAIQEKYDKKSIDLMAKFADLRNKKLQEQYSMDA
-892 RFLSIIQDNISER
+892 IIASANMQEELDALSAKYTK
-905 LGLIKK
+905 GLIQ
-911 GTDRELD
+911 REDYEREKAKITQKYAIEQARSAIELAKQQLNTPGLSPD
-918 ILDTNSLKEINAL
+918 DKLKLERKIAEAEIALAKEVRDAEINAYEDTVKAHQKKMNKISEGIQMASEIL
-931 NKQYKQG
+931 NGFSELGSAIFDRKIS
-938 EINEKQYRDGI
+938 EIEKEQEANEK
-949 YKITKDSG
+949 SG
-957 EAKLKL
+957 E
-963 LLKEA
+963 E
-968 EAELALSSDL
+968 
-978 PQEKVDEIQRRIDKI
+978 EI
-993 KAQIEAFGNDMDNDE
+993 
-1008 NNPGK
+1008 
-1013 RWADDFNAALG
+1013 
-1024 NLSSSSNKY
+1024 
-1033 LGDSANIFNALGDI
+1033 
-1047 IGEMTA
+1047 
-1053 KMDDAGDSVFDFWD
+1053 
-1067 NLDNKGKLAFVLSSF
+1067 
-1082 AKIQDGITSI
+1082 
-1092 MTDVYDARIKRVEEE
+1092 
-1107 QTANKEAGE
+1107 
-1116 KELERIKK
+1116 ERIEQLAEK
-1124 LENSGAITK
+1124 GAITT
-1133 EEAEARKRSAEQ
+1133 EEAEERKRVAEKK
-1145 ATANKNKE
+1145 TAAKNKE
-1153 LEKKKEVL
+1153 LEKQKADL
-1161 QQKQAKWEKT
+1161 QTRQAKFDKANNIMQTIMNTAAGIMKT
-1171 NAISQSIIAT
+1171 IAEVGLPAAIPFIAT
-1181 ALAVSRALPN
+1181 TSA
-1191 LVLAALVGTLG
+1191 LG
-1202 AAQLAT
+1202 AIQLAT
-1208 IIAQPI
+1208 IISQPI

-1307 PITVNVNND
+1307 PISVNVNND

-1331 EKMAKY
+1331 GKMAKY

-1351 SRI
+1351 NRI

>member
-12 DKKAFDELTN
+12 DEKAFDELN
-22 LINKFNETKEVYKN
+22 SLIAKFNKTKKVYKE
-36 LTQDLAGGLKVKP
+36 LTEELAGGLDVKP
-49 GDLKELADK
+49 KDLKELADK
-58 TEKYTNIM
+58 TEKYTGIM
-66 NKLVSTQNE
+66 NQLITTQNE
-75 LADIQGEYKALLK
+75 LSDIQGRYKGLLK
-88 QVEEQ
+88 QIEEQ
-93 TAKNVKVIL
+93 TEKNVKAIL

-107 NKLNADAE
+107 NKLNKDAE
-115 LSAQKT
+115 LAAQKI
-121 ETERLKQQKLLNQ
+121 ETERLRQKKLINQ
-134 ESKRRKYTVE
+134 ENKRRKYTVE
-144 EGIAALRMEVKT
+144 EGISALRMEIKT
-156 LRDVEE
+156 LRDAEE

-186 RFNDVINRN
+186 KFNEVIDRN
-195 DALIKKNSD
+195 DSLIKKNSD

-219 IKSAASE
+219 IKAATSE

-255 LQEVRIGVG
+255 LQEIRIGVG

-300 NSKLSAILGT
+300 NSNLSAILGT
-310 TSKNIQDLT
+310 TSKNIKDLT

-392 ERYVSAMAIATTK
+392 ERYVSAMAIATSK

-554 SSAWEAFSLS
+554 SSAWEAFMLS
-564 FLKSTGPMKRFIDWL
+564 FSKSTGLMKDVLDFFAEGL
-579 ANKIREVSD
+579 REVAKQLKSYNQMQDDAENEAVARAQKELATSD
-588 LIKEPEERIEGVG
+588 VLKKNRENMARLYKEKIKEGMSADEAAISAKEE
-601 NVAKRLASET
+601 
-611 SEEAIIKL
+611 
-619 RTQYNKR
+619 Y
-626 KKKLMEE
+626 
-633 GDSEETAHAK
+633 
-643 SLQEISSL
+643 ISSL
-651 KLEVLKSDTKQLQDL
+651 ESTFEIENRAYKTAIHDRKQ
-666 EAKALEA
+666 
-673 ANKLRDMN
+673 
-681 KFTFKKFLFGTDSP
+681 
-695 GEIRKAEEEAV
+695 AEEELNKTGLFYFNSSKGLSKKQLKENVETAIV
-706 AAQNEY
+706 AAAGKKAIASITESIIEDLKKVDLQQEETNQN
-712 MKFMYLISKK
+712 L
-722 EIKNEAIDSV
+722 
-732 LKTMQKP
+732 T
-739 QETPS
+739 
-744 KPKELTDKEKKELE
+744 KELTDKEKKELE

-766 IKENYQQSELELMD
+766 IKENYQQSELDLMD
-780 KGLEKELAKI
+780 EGLEKELAKI

-809 RTRENLSKKMQE
+809 KTRENLSKKMQE

-828 SFNLDK
+828 SFNLGK

-839 SNRLELVKEGSEKE
+839 SNRLELVKEGSEEE
-853 LEYKLDLLL
+853 LELRQRLLL
-862 RMNELLREKEIHE
+862 VERAREVYYADKT
-875 AERRGE
+875 GE
-881 DVELINKKYDA
+881 DVVAIQEKYDKKSIDLMAKFADLRNKKLQEQYSMDA
-892 RFLSIIQDNISER
+892 IIASASMQEELDALSAKYTK
-905 LGLIKK
+905 GLIQ
-911 GTDRELD
+911 REDYEREKAKITQKYAIEQARAAIELAKQQLNTPGLSPD
-918 ILDTNSLKEINAL
+918 DKLKLERKIAEAEIALAKEVRDAEINAYEDTVKAHQKKMNKISEGIQMASEIL
-931 NKQYKQG
+931 NGFSELGSAIFDRKIS
-938 EINEKQYRDGI
+938 EIEKEQEANEK
-949 YKITKDSG
+949 SG
-957 EAKLKL
+957 E
-963 LLKEA
+963 E
-968 EAELALSSDL
+968 
-978 PQEKVDEIQRRIDKI
+978 EIERI
-993 KAQIEAFGNDMDNDE
+993 E
-1008 NNPGK
+1008 
-1013 RWADDFNAALG
+1013 
-1024 NLSSSSNKY
+1024 
-1033 LGDSANIFNALGDI
+1033 
-1047 IGEMTA
+1047 
-1053 KMDDAGDSVFDFWD
+1053 
-1067 NLDNKGKLAFVLSSF
+1067 KLA
-1082 AKIQDGITSI
+1082 
-1092 MTDVYDARIKRVEEE
+1092 
-1107 QTANKEAGE
+1107 E
-1116 KELERIKK
+1116 K
-1124 LENSGAITK
+1124 GAITT
-1133 EEAEARKRSAEQ
+1133 EEAEERKRVAEKK
-1145 ATANKNKE
+1145 TAAKNKE
-1153 LEKKKEVL
+1153 LEKQKADL
-1161 QQKQAKWEKT
+1161 QTRQAKFDKANNIMQTIMNTAAGIMKT
-1171 NAISQSIIAT
+1171 IAEVGLPAAIPFIAT
-1181 ALAVSRALPN
+1181 TSA
-1191 LVLAALVGTLG
+1191 LG
-1202 AAQLAT
+1202 AIQLAT

-1351 SRI
+1351 NRI

>member
-12 DKKAFDELTN
+12 DKKAFDELN
-22 LINKFNETKEVYKN
+22 SLIAKFNETKKVYKE
-36 LTQDLAGGLKVKP
+36 LTEELAGGLDVKP
-49 GDLKELADK
+49 KDLKELADK
-58 TEKYTNIM
+58 TEKYTGIM
-66 NKLVSTQNE
+66 NQLITTQNE
-75 LADIQGEYKALLK
+75 LSDIQGRYKGLLK
-88 QVEEQ
+88 QIEEQ
-93 TAKNVKVIL
+93 TEKNVKAIL

-107 NKLNADAE
+107 NKLNKDAE
-115 LSAQKT
+115 LAAQKI
-121 ETERLKQQKLLNQ
+121 ETERLRQKKLINQ
-134 ESKRRKYTVE
+134 ENKRYKYTVE
-144 EGIAALRMEVKT
+144 EGISALRMEIKT
-156 LRDVEE
+156 LRDAEE

-186 RFNDVINRN
+186 KFNEVIDRN
-195 DALIKKNSD
+195 DSLIKKNSD

-219 IKSAASE
+219 IKAATSE

-300 NSKLSAILGT
+300 NSNLSAILGT
-310 TSKNIQDLT
+310 TSKNIKDLT

-392 ERYVSAMAIATTK
+392 ERYVSAMAIATSK

-554 SSAWEAFSLS
+554 SSAWEAFMLS
-564 FLKSTGPMKRFIDWL
+564 FSKSTGLMKDVLDFFAEGL
-579 ANKIREVSD
+579 REVAKQLKSYNQMQDDAENEAVARAQKELATSD
-588 LIKEPEERIEGVG
+588 VLKKNRENMARLYKEKIKEGMSADEAAISAKEE
-601 NVAKRLASET
+601 
-611 SEEAIIKL
+611 
-619 RTQYNKR
+619 Y
-626 KKKLMEE
+626 
-633 GDSEETAHAK
+633 
-643 SLQEISSL
+643 ISSL
-651 KLEVLKSDTKQLQDL
+651 ESTFEIENRAYKTAIHDRKQ
-666 EAKALEA
+666 
-673 ANKLRDMN
+673 
-681 KFTFKKFLFGTDSP
+681 
-695 GEIRKAEEEAV
+695 AEEELNKTGLFYFNSSKGLSKKQLKENVETAIV
-706 AAQNEY
+706 AAAGKKAIASITESIIEDLKKVDLQQEETNQN
-712 MKFMYLISKK
+712 L
-722 EIKNEAIDSV
+722 
-732 LKTMQKP
+732 T
-739 QETPS
+739 
-744 KPKELTDKEKKELE
+744 KELTDKEKKELE

-766 IKENYQQSELELMD
+766 IKENYQQSELDLMD
-780 KGLEKELAKI
+780 EGLEKELAKI

-809 RTRENLSKKMQE
+809 KTRENLSKKMQE

-839 SNRLELVKEGSEKE
+839 SNRLELVKEGSEEE
-853 LEYKLDLLL
+853 LELRQRLLL
-862 RMNELLREKEIHE
+862 VERAREVYYADKT
-875 AERRGE
+875 GE
-881 DVELINKKYDA
+881 DVVAIQEKYDKKSIDLMAKFADLRNKKLQEQYSMDA
-892 RFLSIIQDNISER
+892 IIASASMQEELDALSAKYTK
-905 LGLIKK
+905 GLIQ
-911 GTDRELD
+911 REDYEREKAKITQKYAIEQARAAIELAKQQLNTPGLSPD
-918 ILDTNSLKEINAL
+918 DKLKLERKIAEAEIALAKEVRDAEINAYEDTVKAHQKKMNKISEGIQMASEIL
-931 NKQYKQG
+931 NGFSELGSAIFDRKIS
-938 EINEKQYRDGI
+938 EIEKEQEANEK
-949 YKITKDSG
+949 SG
-957 EAKLKL
+957 E
-963 LLKEA
+963 E
-968 EAELALSSDL
+968 
-978 PQEKVDEIQRRIDKI
+978 EIERI
-993 KAQIEAFGNDMDNDE
+993 E
-1008 NNPGK
+1008 
-1013 RWADDFNAALG
+1013 
-1024 NLSSSSNKY
+1024 
-1033 LGDSANIFNALGDI
+1033 
-1047 IGEMTA
+1047 
-1053 KMDDAGDSVFDFWD
+1053 
-1067 NLDNKGKLAFVLSSF
+1067 KLA
-1082 AKIQDGITSI
+1082 
-1092 MTDVYDARIKRVEEE
+1092 
-1107 QTANKEAGE
+1107 E
-1116 KELERIKK
+1116 K
-1124 LENSGAITK
+1124 GAITT
-1133 EEAEARKRSAEQ
+1133 EEAEERKRVAEKK
-1145 ATANKNKE
+1145 TAAKNKE
-1153 LEKKKEVL
+1153 LEKQKADL
-1161 QQKQAKWEKT
+1161 QTRQAKFDKANNIMQTIMNTAAGIMKT
-1171 NAISQSIIAT
+1171 IAEVGLPAAIPFIAT
-1181 ALAVSRALPN
+1181 TSA
-1191 LVLAALVGTLG
+1191 LG
-1202 AAQLAT
+1202 AIQLAT

-1241 TDRGAYIT
+1241 TDRGSYIT

-1351 SRI
+1351 NRI

>member
-1 MANEFKITDIV
+1 MANEFKITDVV
-12 DKKAFDELTN
+12 DKKAFDELAN
-22 LINKFNETKEVYKN
+22 LINKFNETKEVYKE
-36 LTQDLAGGLKVKP
+36 LTKALAGGLDVKP
-49 GDLKELADK
+49 KDLKELADK

-75 LADIQGEYKALLK
+75 LADIQGKYKALLK

-186 RFNDVINRN
+186 RFNDVIDRN

-219 IKSAASE
+219 IKAAASE

-269 MVGAQAVISGI
+269 MLGAQAVISGI

-310 TSKNIQDLT
+310 TSKNIKDLT

-479 LPELVAGLKK
+479 LPELVDGLKK

-554 SSAWEAFSLS
+554 SSAWEAFMLS
-564 FLKSTGPMKRFIDWL
+564 FSKSTGPMKDVLDFFAEGL
-579 ANKIREVSD
+579 REV
-588 LIKEPEERIEGVG
+588 
-601 NVAKRLASET
+601 AK
-611 SEEAIIKL
+611 
-619 RTQYNKR
+619 Q
-626 KKKLMEE
+626 
-633 GDSEETAHAK
+633 
-643 SLQEISSL
+643 
-651 KLEVLKSDTKQLQDL
+651 LKSYNQMQD
-666 EAKALEA
+666 
-673 ANKLRDMN
+673 D
-681 KFTFKKFLFGTDSP
+681 
-695 GEIRKAEEEAV
+695 AENEAV
-706 AAQNEY
+706 ARAQKELATSDVLKKNRENMAQLYKEKIKEGMSADEAATSAKEEY
-712 MKFMYLISKK
+712 IASLKSTFEIENRAYKTAIHDREKAEKELNKTGLFYFNSAKGLSKK
-722 EIKNEAIDSV
+722 QLKENVETAIVAAAGKKAIASITESIIED
-732 LKTMQKP
+732 LKKVDLQ
-739 QETPS
+739 QEETNQS
-744 KPKELTDKEKKELE
+744 LTKELTDKEKKELE

-766 IKENYQQSELELMD
+766 IKQEYQQSELDLMD
-780 KGLEKELAKI
+780 EGLEKELAKI
-790 SFEYTKRIAAIK
+790 SLEYTKRIAAIK

-809 RTRENLSKKMQE
+809 KTRENLSKKMQE

-839 SNRLELVKEGSEKE
+839 SNRLEVVKQGSEEE
-853 LEYKLDLLL
+853 LELRQRLLL
-862 RMNELLREKEIHE
+862 VERAREVYYADKT
-875 AERRGE
+875 GE
-881 DVELINKKYDA
+881 DVVAIQEKYDKKSIDLMAKFADLRNKKLQEQYSMDA
-892 RFLSIIQDNISER
+892 IIASASMQEELDALSAKYTK
-905 LGLIKK
+905 GLIK
-911 GTDRELD
+911 REDYEREKARIAKKYAIEQARAAIELAKQQLNTPGLD
-918 ILDTNSLKEINAL
+918 PDDKLKLERKIAEAEIALAKEVRDAEINAYEDTVKAHQKKMNKISEGIQMAAEIL
-931 NKQYKQG
+931 NGFSELGSAIFDRKIS
-938 EINEKQYRDGI
+938 EIEKEQEANEK
-949 YKITKDSG
+949 SG
-957 EAKLKL
+957 E
-963 LLKEA
+963 E
-968 EAELALSSDL
+968 
-978 PQEKVDEIQRRIDKI
+978 EIERI
-993 KAQIEAFGNDMDNDE
+993 E
-1008 NNPGK
+1008 
-1013 RWADDFNAALG
+1013 
-1024 NLSSSSNKY
+1024 
-1033 LGDSANIFNALGDI
+1033 
-1047 IGEMTA
+1047 
-1053 KMDDAGDSVFDFWD
+1053 
-1067 NLDNKGKLAFVLSSF
+1067 KLA
-1082 AKIQDGITSI
+1082 
-1092 MTDVYDARIKRVEEE
+1092 
-1107 QTANKEAGE
+1107 E
-1116 KELERIKK
+1116 K
-1124 LENSGAITK
+1124 GAITT
-1133 EEAEARKRSAEQ
+1133 EEAEARKRTAEQ
-1145 ATANKNKE
+1145 KTAAKNKE
-1153 LEKKKEVL
+1153 LEKQKADL
-1161 QQKQAKWEKT
+1161 QTRQAKFDKANNIMQTIMNTAAGIMKT
-1171 NAISQSIIAT
+1171 IAEVGLPAAIPFIAT
-1181 ALAVSRALPN
+1181 TSA
-1191 LVLAALVGTLG
+1191 LG
-1202 AAQLAT
+1202 AIQLAT

-1241 TDRGAYIT
+1241 TDKGTYIT

-1263 VIPDVDIER
+1263 VIPDVDIEK

-1286 RSMNLRSDI
+1286 RSMNLCSDI

>member
-12 DKKAFDELTN
+12 DKKAFDELN
-22 LINKFNETKEVYKN
+22 SLIAKFNETKEAYVN
-36 LTQDLAGGLKVKP
+36 LTKDLAGGLRVKP

-58 TEKYTNIM
+58 TEKYTGIM
-66 NKLVSTQNE
+66 NQLITTQNE
-75 LADIQGEYKALLK
+75 LSDIQGRYKGLLK
-88 QVEEQ
+88 QIEEQ
-93 TAKNVKVIL
+93 TEKNVKAIL

-107 NKLNADAE
+107 NKLNKDAE
-115 LSAQKT
+115 LAAQKI
-121 ETERLKQQKLLNQ
+121 ETERLRQKKLINQ
-134 ESKRRKYTVE
+134 ENKRYKYTVE
-144 EGIAALRMEVKT
+144 EGISALRMEIKT
-156 LRDVEE
+156 LRDAEE

-186 RFNDVINRN
+186 KFNEVIDRN
-195 DALIKKNSD
+195 DSLIKKNSD

-219 IKSAASE
+219 IKAATSE

-300 NSKLSAILGT
+300 NSNLSAILGT
-310 TSKNIQDLT
+310 TSKNIKDLT

-392 ERYVSAMAIATTK
+392 ERYVSAMAIATSK

-554 SSAWEAFSLS
+554 SSAWEAFMLS
-564 FLKSTGPMKRFIDWL
+564 FSKSTGLMKDVLDFFAEGL
-579 ANKIREVSD
+579 REVAKQLKSYNQMQDDAENEAVARAQKELATSD
-588 LIKEPEERIEGVG
+588 VLKKNRENMARLYKEKIKEGMSADEAAISAKEE
-601 NVAKRLASET
+601 
-611 SEEAIIKL
+611 
-619 RTQYNKR
+619 Y
-626 KKKLMEE
+626 
-633 GDSEETAHAK
+633 
-643 SLQEISSL
+643 ISSL
-651 KLEVLKSDTKQLQDL
+651 ESTFEIENRAYKTAIHDRKQ
-666 EAKALEA
+666 
-673 ANKLRDMN
+673 
-681 KFTFKKFLFGTDSP
+681 
-695 GEIRKAEEEAV
+695 AEEELNKTGLFYFNSSKGLSKKQLKENVETAIV
-706 AAQNEY
+706 AAAGKKAIASITESIIEDLKKVDLQQEETNQN
-712 MKFMYLISKK
+712 L
-722 EIKNEAIDSV
+722 
-732 LKTMQKP
+732 T
-739 QETPS
+739 
-744 KPKELTDKEKKELE
+744 KELTDKEKKESE

-766 IKENYQQSELELMD
+766 IKENYQQSELDLMD
-780 KGLEKELAKI
+780 EGLEKELAKI

-809 RTRENLSKKMQE
+809 KTRENLSKKMQE

-839 SNRLELVKEGSEKE
+839 SNRLELVKEGSEEE
-853 LEYKLDLLL
+853 LELRQRLLL
-862 RMNELLREKEIHE
+862 VERAREVYYADKT
-875 AERRGE
+875 GE
-881 DVELINKKYDA
+881 DVVAIQEKYDKKSIDLMAKFADLRNKKLQEQYSMDA
-892 RFLSIIQDNISER
+892 IIASASMQEELDALSAKYTK
-905 LGLIKK
+905 GLIQ
-911 GTDRELD
+911 REDYEREKAKITQKYAIEQARAAIELAKQQLNTPGLSPD
-918 ILDTNSLKEINAL
+918 DKLKLERKIAEAEIALAKEVRDAEINAYEDTVKAHQKKMNKISEGIQMAAEIL
-931 NKQYKQG
+931 NGFSELGSAIFDRKIS
-938 EINEKQYRDGI
+938 EIEKEQEANEK
-949 YKITKDSG
+949 SG
-957 EAKLKL
+957 E
-963 LLKEA
+963 E
-968 EAELALSSDL
+968 
-978 PQEKVDEIQRRIDKI
+978 EIERI
-993 KAQIEAFGNDMDNDE
+993 E
-1008 NNPGK
+1008 
-1013 RWADDFNAALG
+1013 
-1024 NLSSSSNKY
+1024 
-1033 LGDSANIFNALGDI
+1033 
-1047 IGEMTA
+1047 
-1053 KMDDAGDSVFDFWD
+1053 
-1067 NLDNKGKLAFVLSSF
+1067 KLA
-1082 AKIQDGITSI
+1082 
-1092 MTDVYDARIKRVEEE
+1092 
-1107 QTANKEAGE
+1107 E
-1116 KELERIKK
+1116 K
-1124 LENSGAITK
+1124 GAITT
-1133 EEAEARKRSAEQ
+1133 EEAEERKRVAEKK
-1145 ATANKNKE
+1145 TAAKNKE
-1153 LEKKKEVL
+1153 LEKQKADL
-1161 QQKQAKWEKT
+1161 QTRQAKFDKANNIMQTIMNTAAGIMKT
-1171 NAISQSIIAT
+1171 IAEVGLPAAIPFIAT
-1181 ALAVSRALPN
+1181 TSA
-1191 LVLAALVGTLG
+1191 LG
-1202 AAQLAT
+1202 AIQLAT

-1351 SRI
+1351 NRI